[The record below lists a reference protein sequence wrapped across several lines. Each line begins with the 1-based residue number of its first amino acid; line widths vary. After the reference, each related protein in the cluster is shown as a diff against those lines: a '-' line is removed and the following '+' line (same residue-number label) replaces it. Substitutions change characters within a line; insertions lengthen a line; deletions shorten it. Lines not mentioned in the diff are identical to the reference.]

1 MQSWA
6 PTKEKVSDGRHRKL
20 TTNTRQLGTASDNHR
35 QPQIS
40 SQHLTTYLTT
50 NNKQLLP
57 TVITDNRNH
66 HPTTN
71 SDSQQPT
78 AGKYSKIKKPG

>member
-6 PTKEKVSDGRHRKL
+6 STKEKVSDGRHRKL

-35 QPQIS
+35 HPQIR
-40 SQHLTTYLTT
+40 SQHLTTNNSQK

-57 TVITDNRNH
+57 TVITYNRNH

-71 SDSQQPT
+71 SQQPT
-78 AGKYSKIKKPG
+78 AGKDGKIKKPG